1 MQDNRPRL
9 HVISFQV
16 PYPPSYGGVIDVYY
30 KLKALQDIGIA
41 VTLHTY
47 QYRHN
52 PAPELETVADKVYY
66 YPRPTGIMPQ
76 LSCLPYIVNSRR
88 SPELLERLC
97 QDQAPI
103 LFEGLHTCYFLDA
116 PQLKERIKLVRAH
129 NVEHRYYARLGMA
142 AFPKPSSAFFFIEAA
157 RLKRFEKILSHAQAI
172 LAITPE
178 EERYFARTYPK
189 VATVNVPCFFD
200 NSGLKILGSYTETH
214 EQELKTE
221 TGQKPESKT
230 EKRQASEL
238 RTGSTPSK
246 AAPYLLY
253 HGNLSVDE
261 NIHAVLYLLRKV
273 YPLLEK
279 ASRPPFIIAGRNPGS
294 QLREEITH
302 TPGAI
307 LISDP
312 NQEEMDRLI
321 AQAHIHLLFTF
332 QDTGFKL
339 KLIHALTKGPGFCLV
354 NPPMVSDSRIG
365 KLCTIVSSAQETAQT
380 IGKQIHEKLDPE
392 DYQERL
398 KKLALLYDNRKN
410 AMSIVRMAGIIV

>member
-1 MQDNRPRL
+1 MQDNRRRL
-9 HVISFQV
+9 HVVSFQV
-16 PYPPSYGGVIDVYY
+16 PYPPTYGGVIDVYY
-30 KLKALQDIGIA
+30 KLKALHDLGIA

-52 PAPELETVADKVYY
+52 PAPELETVTDKVYY

-97 QDQAPI
+97 QDQVPI

-116 PQLKERIKLVRAH
+116 PQLKDRIKLVRAH
-129 NVEHRYYARLGMA
+129 NTEHRYYARLGMA
-142 AFPKPSSAFFFIEAA
+142 AFPKPSSAFFFIEAV

-189 VATVNVPCFFD
+189 VPTINVPCFFD
-200 NSGLKILGSYTETH
+200 NSGLKSSGNSTEVQ

-221 TGQKPESKT
+221 TGQAP
-230 EKRQASEL
+230 
-238 RTGSTPSK
+238 RTRTDSNPGK
-246 AAPYLLY
+246 ATPYLLY

-261 NIHAVLYLLRKV
+261 NIHAVRYLLRKV
-273 YPLLEK
+273 YSLLEMT
-279 ASRPPFIIAGRNPGS
+279 SRPPFIIAGRNPGS
-294 QLREEITH
+294 LLREEIAH

-307 LISDP
+307 LIANPS
-312 NQEEMDRLI
+312 QEEMDRLI
-321 AQAHIHLLFTF
+321 AHTHIHLLFTF

-339 KLIHALTKGPGFCLV
+339 KLIHALAKGPGFCLV

-365 KLCTIVSSAQETAQT
+365 ELCTIVSSAQEAAQA
-380 IGKQIHEKLDPE
+380 IEKRIHEKLDPE
-392 DYQERL
+392 NYQERL
-398 KKLALLYDNRKN
+398 KKLSLFYDNRKN
-410 AMSIVRMAGIIV
+410 AMTIARLAGMGFLVDI

>member
-1 MQDNRPRL
+1 MQDNRRRL
-9 HVISFQV
+9 HVVSFQV

-30 KLKALQDIGIA
+30 KLKALNDLGIDI
-41 VTLHTY
+41 TLHTY
-47 QYRHN
+47 QYRHSE
-52 PAPELETVADKVYY
+52 AAELESVVNKVYY
-66 YPRPTGIMPQ
+66 YPRPTGIIPQ

-88 SPELLERLC
+88 APELLERLC

-129 NVEHRYYARLGMA
+129 NAEHRYYARLGMA
-142 AFPKPSSAFFFIEAA
+142 AFPKPSSAFFFIEAV

-189 VATVNVPCFFD
+189 VATINVPCFFD
-200 NSGLKILGSYTETH
+200 NSGLENSG
-214 EQELKTE
+214 
-221 TGQKPESKT
+221 
-230 EKRQASEL
+230 AS
-238 RTGSTPSK
+238 TSGK
-246 AAPYLLY
+246 ATPYLLY

-261 NIHAVLYLLRKV
+261 NIYAVRYLLRKV

-294 QLREEITH
+294 QLREEISH

-307 LISDP
+307 LIADP
-312 NQEEMDRLI
+312 SQEEMDRLI

-339 KLIHALTKGPGFCLV
+339 KLIHALTKGPGFCIV

-365 KLCTIVSSAQETAQT
+365 ELCTIVSSAQEAAQA
-380 IGKQIHEKLDPE
+380 IGKRIHGKIDPE
-392 DYQERL
+392 NYRERL
-398 KKLALLYDNRKN
+398 KKLSLLYDNRRN
-410 AMSIVRMAGIIV
+410 ALTIARMAGIIV

>member
-1 MQDNRPRL
+1 MQDNRRRL
-9 HVISFQV
+9 HVVSFQV

-66 YPRPTGIMPQ
+66 YPRPTGIIPQ

-88 SPELLERLC
+88 APELLERLC

-129 NVEHRYYARLGMA
+129 NVEHRYYARLGAA
-142 AFPKPSSAFFFIEAA
+142 AFPKPSSAFFFIEAV
-157 RLKRFEKILSHAQAI
+157 RLKRFEKILTHAQAI

-178 EERYFARTYPK
+178 EERYFARTYPD
-189 VATVNVPCFFD
+189 VTTINVPCFFD
-200 NSGLKILGSYTETH
+200 NSGLENSG
-214 EQELKTE
+214 
-221 TGQKPESKT
+221 
-230 EKRQASEL
+230 AS
-238 RTGSTPSK
+238 TSSK

-261 NIHAVLYLLRKV
+261 NIHAVRYLLRKV

-279 ASRPPFIIAGRNPGS
+279 TSRPPFIIAGRNPGS
-294 QLREEITH
+294 QLREEIAH

-307 LISDP
+307 LIADP
-312 NQEEMDRLI
+312 SQEEMDRLI

-339 KLIHALTKGPGFCLV
+339 KLIHAMTKGPGFCLV

-365 KLCTIVSSAQETAQT
+365 KLCTIVSSAQEAAQT

-398 KKLALLYDNRKN
+398 KKLSHLYNNREN
-410 AMSIVRMAGIIV
+410 AMAIARMAGIIV

>member
-1 MQDNRPRL
+1 MQDNRRRL

-189 VATVNVPCFFD
+189 VTTINVPCFFD
-200 NSGLKILGSYTETH
+200 NSGLENSG
-214 EQELKTE
+214 
-221 TGQKPESKT
+221 
-230 EKRQASEL
+230 A
-238 RTGSTPSK
+238 STPSK

-294 QLREEITH
+294 QLREEIAH

-365 KLCTIVSSAQETAQT
+365 ELCTIVSSAQEAAQT
-380 IGKQIHEKLDPE
+380 IGKRIHEKLDPE

-410 AMSIVRMAGIIV
+410 ATAIARLAGITE